1 MTNSRFVT
9 LLLVNCAAL
18 LERADESLLPAVYD
32 EVGRAF
38 KISPSQLGSLTF
50 IRGLVQALASPLA
63 AYLAL
68 THNRIHV
75 VAIGAFAWGVAT
87 AAVGLC
93 TAFWQA
99 AIVKIFN
106 GIGLAIVVPAIQSIV
121 ADMHEEHERGLG
133 FGFLHATG
141 QLGVILGGI
150 FATVLAGQ
158 GAVLGID
165 GWRFAFFNV
174 ALISV
179 ALGFAVLSFANV
191 NDNVKQQNYRI
202 RDGEKLVRDDAS
214 DINARVEEDGL
225 RELWKGTWRVL
236 QVPTFQVIVAQGI
249 VGQTPWYAMAFFTLW
264 FELLGFKNSQAAFL
278 AAMLS
283 VGNMIGSVFGG
294 WVGDVAARHL
304 PNSGRIICSQFSAGV
319 GIPLSA
325 VLLLLI
331 PQNVAYGWMYG
342 TILFLMGFLMSWNS
356 PATNWPIFAEIVPEK
371 LHTTV
376 YAVDLALEKS
386 ISALGTP
393 LVGVLAERIF
403 GFSTAS
409 AFRPDAKNARALA
422 QGVFCLVAVPFS
434 LCLFVISILYWTYPK
449 DRDKARKEASDLD

>member
-1 MTNSRFVT
+1 MTDSRIVT

-38 KISPSQLGSLTF
+38 RISPSQLGSLTF

-68 THNRIHV
+68 THSRIHV

-87 AAVGLC
+87 AALGLC

-99 AIVKIFN
+99 AVVKIFN

-158 GAVLGID
+158 GTILGID
-165 GWRFAFFNV
+165 GWRFAFLNV

-179 ALGFAVLSFANV
+179 VLGFALLSFANV
-191 NDNVKQQNYRI
+191 NDNVKHLVNRI
-202 RDGEKLVRDDAS
+202 RDGQKLITNDLEN
-214 DINARVEEDGL
+214 NAPMEEDGL
-225 RELWKGTWRVL
+225 WELWKGTRQVL
-236 QVPTFQVIVAQGI
+236 LVPTFQVIVAQGI

-283 VGNMIGSVFGG
+283 VGNMFGSVFGG
-294 WVGDVAARHL
+294 WIGDLAAKHL
-304 PNSGRIICSQFSAGV
+304 PNSGRIICSHFSAAV

-331 PQNVAYGWMYG
+331 PQDVTYGWLYG
-342 TILFLMGFLMSWNS
+342 IILFLMGFLMSWNS
-356 PATNWPIFAEIVPEK
+356 PATNWPIFAEIVPQK

-393 LVGVLAERIF
+393 LVGILAERLF

-422 QGVFCLVAVPFS
+422 EGVFCLVAVPFS
-434 LCLFVISILYWTYPK
+434 LCLVVISILYWTYPK
-449 DRDKARKEASDLD
+449 DRDRARKETSSDLD